1 MKLKTASICI
11 VIMLLAASAAFFIH
25 TAGADPLHQVD
36 FINVGQGD
44 SILLQDGS
52 GFDVLIDGGR
62 SAAGPIVTQ
71 YLRDHGVDTL
81 EVMVATH
88 ADADHIGG
96 LIDVLEANDITVGS
110 VVYSGYAGTTA
121 TWADFVAAAAN
132 DGLTLTPLQ
141 FPSELDWGSM
151 HVYVLNP
158 EPGMVNPD
166 SNDTSVVLRV
176 AFGQTDYLFTAD
188 IDTSMEATV
197 VARETPVAA
206 EVLKVAHHGSAYSS
220 SAAFLAAVAP
230 QDAII
235 SVGPNSYGHPSPDT
249 IARLVA
255 AGAKVWRTDVSGT
268 ISVIGDNASYTVHPE
283 FELTD
288 LYVYLTTILRSPPTD
303 TPTPTS
309 VPPTETPLPSATATP
324 TRTPTITMTPTAT
337 NLPVHNTGNVQ
348 ITGIFYD
355 GAGSQE
361 PDEYVDIQN
370 QESFSIQLQGWTLR
384 DAASHIYTFPNYVM
398 QSGQVCRVYT
408 NQNHPE
414 WCGFNYGSGSAI
426 WNNSGDTAYLR
437 DGNGTLIDTYTY
449 P

>member
-1 MKLKTASICI
+1 
-11 VIMLLAASAAFFIH
+11 
-25 TAGADPLHQVD
+25 
-36 FINVGQGD
+36 
-44 SILLQDGS
+44 
-52 GFDVLIDGGR
+52 
-62 SAAGPIVTQ
+62 
-71 YLRDHGVDTL
+71 
-81 EVMVATH
+81 
-88 ADADHIGG
+88 
-96 LIDVLEANDITVGS
+96 
-110 VVYSGYAGTTA
+110 
-121 TWADFVAAAAN
+121 
-132 DGLTLTPLQ
+132 
-141 FPSELDWGSM
+141 
-151 HVYVLNP
+151 
-158 EPGMVNPD
+158 
-166 SNDTSVVLRV
+166 
-176 AFGQTDYLFTAD
+176 
-188 IDTSMEATV
+188 
-197 VARETPVAA
+197 
-206 EVLKVAHHGSAYSS
+206 
-220 SAAFLAAVAP
+220 VAP

-414 WCGFNYGSGSAI
+414 WCGFSYGSGSAI
-426 WNNSGDTAYLR
+426 WNNTGDTAYLR